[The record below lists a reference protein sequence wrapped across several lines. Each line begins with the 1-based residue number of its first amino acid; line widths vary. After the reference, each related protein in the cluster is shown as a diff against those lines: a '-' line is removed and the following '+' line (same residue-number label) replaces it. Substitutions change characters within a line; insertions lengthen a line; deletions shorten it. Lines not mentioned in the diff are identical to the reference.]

1 MPTLN
6 ITVTRAWTQLAAGSD
21 AGFLA
26 SSTDVG
32 YIEYATTATSGAPA
46 AELQGHVVPQ
56 MQLVGRGLLGPG
68 HVWARVLPP
77 DASSVVAVSR
87 A

>member
-6 ITVTRAWTQLAAGSD
+6 ITVTRAWTQLAADSD

-26 SSTDVG
+26 SSTDAG
-32 YIEYATTATSGAPA
+32 YIEYATTATADAPA

-68 HVWARVLPP
+68 YVWARVLPP
-77 DASSVVAVSR
+77 DAASTVAISR
-87 A
+87 G

>member
-6 ITVTRAWTQLAAGSD
+6 ITVTRGWTQLASSTD

-32 YIEYATTATSGAPA
+32 YIEYATTATATAPD

-56 MQLVGRGLLGPG
+56 MQLVGRGVLGSG
-68 HVWARVLPP
+68 YVWARVLAP
-77 DASSVVAVSR
+77 DQSSVLAVTK
-87 A
+87 